1 MVVSIIST
9 KKVNRVCLILLL
21 KDWKNL
27 YWIFSSYECLL
38 ARYSLSNSN
47 RVTRGEFD
55 EMESKVSW
63 ESLLF
68 LEGSLFLFIVFYNHW
83 FYNHWFIVFYKHHG
97 HGRFPVN
104 LLHIFRT
111 PFPRNTSEERL
122 LKLPCHSPNS
132 TLIFVLSSIFFLQ
145 FITFFRPNPCSLF
158 LWFGE
163 DFV

>member
-38 ARYSLSNSN
+38 ARYSLSDSN

-63 ESLLF
+63 ESLLL
-68 LEGSLFLFIVFYNHW
+68 LEGSLFFIHSFLRSLVLQSLIHSFLQN
-83 FYNHWFIVFYKHHG
+83 HG

-158 LWFGE
+158 L
-163 DFV
+163 

>member
-1 MVVSIIST
+1 MIVSIIST

-21 KDWKNL
+21 KYWKRL

-38 ARYSLSNSN
+38 ARYSLSIQIGWTEENLK
-47 RVTRGEFD
+47 TRQ

-111 PFPRNTSEERL
+111 PFPRSTSKERL
-122 LKLPCHSPNS
+122 LKWPCHSPNS
-132 TLIFVLSSIFFLQ
+132 TLIFVLSSTFSRQ

-158 LWFGE
+158 L
-163 DFV
+163 